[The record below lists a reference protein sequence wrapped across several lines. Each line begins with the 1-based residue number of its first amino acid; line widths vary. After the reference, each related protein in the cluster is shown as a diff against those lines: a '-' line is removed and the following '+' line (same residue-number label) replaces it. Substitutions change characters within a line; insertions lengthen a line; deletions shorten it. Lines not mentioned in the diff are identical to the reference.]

1 MRSEAWLKAF
11 GVAALA
17 AALLLPACGRTVREA
32 SVADT
37 RSALDV
43 TSELDFWDDL
53 AMQDAVTNHD
63 ALHALIL
70 AFDLLSE
77 AAADHENEGGAE
89 AAAPAPLAFDTKVA
103 LARERGWIAEDAVLT
118 ANETARVGWVA
129 RAVCL
134 EAGID
139 GGLSMR
145 LFGPIPRYAL
155 RELTYERLM
164 GTKSENQALS
174 GLELI
179 ATIGRVQDR
188 RTGLVSAPRQD
199 F

>member
-1 MRSEAWLKAF
+1 MRSEAWLKAIAA
-11 GVAALA
+11 AALA
-17 AALLLPACGRTVREA
+17 AALLAAGCGRTVREA

-37 RSALDV
+37 HSALDP
-43 TSELDFWDDL
+43 TNELDFWDEL
-53 AMQDAVTNHD
+53 AMHDAVTNHD
-63 ALHALIL
+63 ALHALML
-70 AFDLLSE
+70 AFNLLSE
-77 AAADHENEGGAE
+77 TPAEGEDEGGAE
-89 AAAPAPLAFDTKVA
+89 VAAPAPLAFDAKVA
-103 LARERGWIAEDAVLT
+103 LARERGWIEADGVLV

-129 RAVCL
+129 RAICL

-164 GTKSENQALS
+164 ATKSENQALS

>member
-1 MRSEAWLKAF
+1 MVFHTPGISD
-11 GVAALA
+11 
-17 AALLLPACGRTVREA
+17 LLQIPSIA
-32 SVADT
+32 SI
-37 RSALDV
+37 RSANKKA
-43 TSELDFWDDL
+43 SFYSY
-53 AMQDAVTNHD
+53 APF
-63 ALHALIL
+63 
-70 AFDLLSE
+70 AFD
-77 AAADHENEGGAE
+77 A
-89 AAAPAPLAFDTKVA
+89 KVA
-103 LARERGWIAEDAVLT
+103 LARERGWIAEDAAMI

-155 RELTYERLM
+155 RELTYERLL